1 MLSPGIE
8 PGEFPWHGIDKPFIV
23 ETSCQHISFTKLPHS
38 GHLRSRSQQGAGKIR
53 LAAKRRPSNKET
65 KRLSCASNQLG
76 YLRDESAEK
85 PSTHLGGR
93 DSNPQ
98 HSCSQLKLR
107 RQLGQKRNP
116 GNGVGNT
123 FKRSTIELSHRHN
136 VGAKRSRTFNLYVT
150 IVECSRNTPDK
161 FSISTGVD
169 AAPLLH
175 RQYIIRKIKWQ
186 ATLTAF
192 FKKSFLPHRISVVL
206 YLKLKKFAIF
216 AEYRLNN

>member
-107 RQLGQKRNP
+107 RQLDQKRNP

-175 RQYIIRKIKWQ
+175 RQYITRKIKWQ

-192 FKKSFLPHRISVVL
+192 FQKIFPSASDQRSFILKIEKICNFCRISL
-206 YLKLKKFAIF
+206 
-216 AEYRLNN
+216 E